1 MGLLKLNRRP
11 LTRETSDYRDDRLF
25 IVACDDTYAP
35 KQYFDSF
42 QIDRVKLHVIPTL
55 NGTSHA
61 QHVLDRLLS
70 YEHREGDER
79 WILLDTDHCIKN
91 GHISS
96 FKAAIRSAQQNGVKI
111 ALSRSCF
118 EVWLLLHHLEASDVS
133 LVGNAK
139 HVEMVLAA
147 TLGTYSKTRLHSE
160 DFPLSKVV
168 LACERALQLDLPY
181 QGKLI
186 PGATGSRVY
195 KLWLAIA
202 QGASY
207 SQLPKELHSL
217 RSL

>member
-1 MGLLKLNRRP
+1 MGLLKLNPRP

-42 QIDRVKLHVIPTL
+42 KIERVKLHVIPTQ

-70 YEHREGDER
+70 YEYREGDER
-79 WILLDTDHCIKN
+79 WMLLDTDHCIKA

-96 FKAAIRSAQQNGVKI
+96 FKAAIRSAEKNGIKI

-118 EVWLLLHHLEASDVS
+118 EVWLLLHHLDPLKVS
-133 LVGNAK
+133 LLGNAAD
-139 HVEMVLAA
+139 VEKALQT
-147 TLGTYSKTRLHSE
+147 TLGTYNKTSLNLENFSLNR
-160 DFPLSKVV
+160 VV
-168 LACERALQLDLPY
+168 LACNRAIQLDAAY
-181 QGKLI
+181 QNKLI

-207 SQLPKELHSL
+207 SQLPKELHAL
-217 RSL
+217 RNL